1 MAGSHGG
8 GDGFVIVL
16 SYSVTGGFLCAADFH
31 LLHLISASAM
41 FATLHY

>member
-8 GDGFVIVL
+8 GDGFVVVL
-16 SYSVTGGFLCAADFH
+16 LYSVTGWFLWATDFQ
-31 LLHLISASAM
+31 LLQFVLANAM